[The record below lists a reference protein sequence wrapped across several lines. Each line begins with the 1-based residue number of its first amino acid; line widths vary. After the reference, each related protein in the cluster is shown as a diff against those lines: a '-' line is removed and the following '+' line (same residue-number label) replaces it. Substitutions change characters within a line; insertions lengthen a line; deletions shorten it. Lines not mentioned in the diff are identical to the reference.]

1 MTALSLFIASSL
13 GAFGRVGRV
22 LSVDSPFLLI
32 CCGLNVE
39 GSRGWGR
46 FVGGSR
52 GAFGGVLQRC
62 LDSSLS
68 VVVGTLVSAWGA
80 GSFCGGVS
88 RVGEASTLF
97 FSFVF

>member
-1 MTALSLFIASSL
+1 MLNVA
-13 GAFGRVGRV
+13 
-22 LSVDSPFLLI
+22 SPFLLI

-46 FVGGSR
+46 FVEGSR

-68 VVVGTLVSAWGA
+68 VVVGSSAFVWGV
-80 GSFCGGVS
+80 GSFCGAVSEVGVVSTSPAPS
-88 RVGEASTLF
+88 RSEGLW
-97 FSFVF
+97 